1 MRYMAFP
8 AVRVIDEQGGPRGRL
23 TRMALDELSAGDV
36 LVRVAHSSLNYK
48 DALAVT
54 GRGRIMRR
62 LPLNAGID
70 LAGTVESSTNP
81 AFPPGMP
88 VIANGMGLGEL
99 HDGGFAEYAR
109 VPAAWL
115 MPLPAGLTLR
125 SAMALGTAG
134 YTAAL
139 SLHRLEVNGQQP
151 SLGPIVVS
159 GATGGVGSIGVRLLA
174 SRGYDVVAV
183 SGRPEH
189 HEWLRSLGAVTV
201 VTPEQLQLSGKPL
214 DKTRYGGA
222 IDNVGGTLLAGL
234 LPHIV
239 EWGSVV
245 SVGLAGGAEIQTTV
259 LPFILRGVSLLG
271 ASSAN
276 SPMTLRREIWR
287 RLGDDLRIDDIER
300 FVTKDV
306 GLDEIA
312 GAAVDLLERRSVG
325 RTLVT
330 LCADAT
336 GEER

>member
-1 MRYMAFP
+1 
-8 AVRVIDEQGGPRGRL
+8 
-23 TRMALDELSAGDV
+23 MALDELSPGEV
-36 LVRVAHSSLNYK
+36 VVRVAHSSLNYK

-70 LAGTVESSTNP
+70 LAGTVESSTDA
-81 AFPPGMP
+81 AFGPGMP

-115 MPLPAGLTLR
+115 MPLPEGLTLR

-139 SLHRLEVNGQQP
+139 SLHRMEVNGQQP
-151 SLGPIVVS
+151 SLGPIVVT
-159 GATGGVGSIGVRLLA
+159 GATGGVGSLAVRMLA
-174 SRGYDVVAV
+174 SRGYEVVAV

-189 HEWLRSLGAVTV
+189 HEWLRSLGAGTV
-201 VTPEQLQLSGKPL
+201 VTSAQLQLSGKPL

-222 IDNVGGTLLAGL
+222 IDNVGGALLAGL
-234 LPHIV
+234 LPHVI
-239 EWGSVV
+239 EWGNIV
-245 SVGLAGGAEIQTTV
+245 SVGLAGGTEIQTTV

-276 SPMTLRREIWR
+276 SPMTLRRKIWR

-300 FVTKDV
+300 FVTNEI
-306 GLDEIA
+306 GLDEISA
-312 GAAVDLLERRSVG
+312 SATDLLERRAFG

-330 LCADAT
+330 P
-336 GEER
+336 

>member
-1 MRYMAFP
+1 MDIR
-8 AVRVIDEQGGPRGRL
+8 AVRVTDSVDGPKGRL
-23 TRMALDELSAGDV
+23 VTMPIDELSAGDV
-36 LVRVAHSSLNYK
+36 VVRVAHSSLNYK

-70 LAGTVESSTNP
+70 LAGTVESSTDA
-81 AFPPGMP
+81 AFAPGTA

-115 MPLPAGLTLR
+115 VPLPSGLTLR

-139 SLHRLEVNGQQP
+139 SLHRMEVNGQQP
-151 SLGPIVVS
+151 SLGPVVVT
-159 GATGGVGSIGVRLLA
+159 GATGGVGSIAVRLLA
-174 SRGYDVVAV
+174 ARGYEVVAV

-189 HEWLRSLGAVTV
+189 HEWLRSIGASTV
-201 VTPEQLQLSGKPL
+201 ATPAQLQLSGKPL
-214 DKTRYGGA
+214 DRTRFGGA

-234 LPHIV
+234 LPHVV
-239 EWGSVV
+239 EWGNVV

-259 LPFILRGVSLLG
+259 LPLILRGVSLLG

-276 SPMTLRREIWR
+276 SPMPLRRDIWR
-287 RLGDDLRIDDIER
+287 RLGDDLRIEDIER
-300 FVTKDV
+300 FVTREI
-306 GLDEIA
+306 GLDQIA
-312 GAAVDLLERRSVG
+312 SSATDLLERRLLG

-330 LCADAT
+330 V
-336 GEER
+336 